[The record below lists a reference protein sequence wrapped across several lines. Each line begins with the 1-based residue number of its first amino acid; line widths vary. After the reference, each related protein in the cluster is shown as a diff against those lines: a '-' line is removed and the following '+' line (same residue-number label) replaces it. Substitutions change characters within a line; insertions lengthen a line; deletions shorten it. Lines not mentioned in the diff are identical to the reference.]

1 MKTMNEFLTSVATGT
16 LTDEAVEFAK
26 NELTKRAN
34 ENASAAK
41 KRNDKW
47 LAENGA
53 LLTAVET
60 FLRSVGRPVVGA
72 EIVAAVDGI
81 ENPSKARSVALRIE
95 GIKVGETVYD
105 KRVVKTYSL

>member
-1 MKTMNEFLTSVATGT
+1 MNAVQFL
-16 LTDEAVEFAK
+16 EAIANGEMNNDIMEWAK
-26 NELTKRAN
+26 NRLATRDEEAKK
-34 ENASAAK
+34 AAQ